1 MSLRTPLAAVVAAA
15 VVAGVAAV
23 PAAATKAPTAGQ
35 KAAIAHAV
43 RTTPVGDV
51 NRTPEA
57 WYTVNRI
64 KISSASKSWAIAWQK
79 STKAGQDKFQPAYFI
94 LVNPAGTK
102 GWTVVDVG
110 TALVGCGIAPNAVV
124 KDLVGAC
131 PPDEGV
137 S

>member
-1 MSLRTPLAAVVAAA
+1 M
-15 VVAGVAAV
+15 
-23 PAAATKAPTAGQ
+23 
-35 KAAIAHAV
+35 

-51 NRTPEA
+51 NQTPKR
-57 WYTVNRI
+57 WYTVDRI
-64 KISSASKSWAIAWQK
+64 KISSASKSWAVAWQRA
-79 STKAGQDKFQPAYFI
+79 TKAGENTFQPAYLM

-110 TALVGCGIAPNAVV
+110 TSMVGCGIAPDAVV
-124 KDLVGAC
+124 KDLAGAC